1 MIDNRYVTASDL
13 GTNQRLKEIV
23 LSCCTSALCIA
34 QGPPPTPEELRRA
47 TLILLT
53 DPVNGRQLLEH
64 SALPPSTPVLYLSC
78 EETFPLFLQQYRDR
92 FLLDCM
98 LIPVPLDIF
107 QQRIHFLCRVQKMSV
122 EHHANYATLNR
133 QLDALSTRDGL
144 TGLFNRHH
152 LTKNLAHLMKEAQSK
167 EEDLSLLL
175 LNIDFFNAVNKTSGQ
190 KYGDFILNEMAARLT
205 STAGKNESCYRFSGE
220 DFIVLM
226 PGTGLDEAKK
236 TSEKIRRVCCDKPFS
251 HRQTKQSITVSMGLV
266 SRKSHNPLDHDD
278 FINMAETAL
287 FMAKARGRNRLQIF
301 NPHTCQDQ
309 LTPKKSMAFLKE
321 TLQRIMEKTRSS
333 AIASVQLL
341 AKNVAGPEH
350 QTHAATVAS
359 YITLLGRQMGL
370 PSQHIEVFHNA
381 ITLCNSFRSLLHSDM
396 ISKPVQLSFKERQI
410 INDLPFKLTELTD
423 MFDYF
428 AKEREVLLCQGER
441 YDGSGYPEG
450 LKGDEIP
457 LGARIFSIIDA
468 VAAMNA
474 ERPYRRKLTPEE
486 IVGELRKEA
495 GKQFDPF
502 LVAEFLTV
510 IKKNHLL
517 NLDDS
522 FIEHARQD
530 LFNSFPELTP

>member
-1 MIDNRYVTASDL
+1 
-13 GTNQRLKEIV
+13 
-23 LSCCTSALCIA
+23 
-34 QGPPPTPEELRRA
+34 
-47 TLILLT
+47 
-53 DPVNGRQLLEH
+53 
-64 SALPPSTPVLYLSC
+64 
-78 EETFPLFLQQYRDR
+78 
-92 FLLDCM
+92 
-98 LIPVPLDIF
+98 
-107 QQRIHFLCRVQKMSV
+107 
-122 EHHANYATLNR
+122 
-133 QLDALSTRDGL
+133 
-144 TGLFNRHH
+144 
-152 LTKNLAHLMKEAQSK
+152 
-167 EEDLSLLL
+167 
-175 LNIDFFNAVNKTSGQ
+175 
-190 KYGDFILNEMAARLT
+190 
-205 STAGKNESCYRFSGE
+205 
-220 DFIVLM
+220 
-226 PGTGLDEAKK
+226 
-236 TSEKIRRVCCDKPFS
+236 
-251 HRQTKQSITVSMGLV
+251 
-266 SRKSHNPLDHDD
+266 
-278 FINMAETAL
+278 
-287 FMAKARGRNRLQIF
+287 
-301 NPHTCQDQ
+301 
-309 LTPKKSMAFLKE
+309 MAFLKE

-441 YDGSGYPEG
+441 YDGSGYPDG

-502 LVAEFLTV
+502 LVAEVLTV
-510 IKKNHLL
+510 IRKNHLL
-517 NLDDS
+517 DLDDS
-522 FIEHARQD
+522 FLELARQD
-530 LFNSFPELTP
+530 LLISFPELTP